1 MSEHANLLRLLSS
14 EAFPGI
20 GKATVERLN
29 RHFGN
34 QLYEVLDQGNKKVL
48 AGVLTKNKVDALL
61 NGWSFTLSERAV
73 AQWLDRYGIDPSLGA
88 SIQKAWGRGVVEKLS
103 ENPYR
108 LLLFM
113 GWQTVD
119 DLAEKL
125 GISADHPV
133 RLVGAAEASAYA
145 ALDDHGSTWM
155 SHEELVQA
163 LVDLLVSRTG
173 QDKATLLACN
183 AIEIALETNAL
194 LQAGDGYQVPGAWF
208 GEREIEAWV
217 RRRLTI
223 PTAYLDD
230 HDVLNIAQADQNITL
245 TYEQRIA
252 ARNALQKRV
261 SVFYGGAGVR
271 KTSVVTA
278 ICALAERQGKRPILL
293 ALAAKAVRKLANQ
306 TGREAMTLARAQHK
320 MTGADFENAVVVV
333 DEFSMV
339 DLIGFLSLIRK
350 LPETSHL
357 VLCGDVAQLP
367 SIGPGRLLFK
377 FINSSFIPSQELT
390 VTHRQAAQTGIP
402 EKLSEIRE
410 GRVPNMQE
418 FDWRN
423 PYAEGVFML
432 GCEGKDV
439 RALKRLITKLL
450 NAFKGDAQVISPL
463 ARFSLGCRALNDYI
477 HRYITGSE
485 EYVTGTPV
493 VFTANKKLA
502 SGGEVVNGLQGVV
515 KSVLQPQRR
524 FRSDPYL
531 EVETDDGVFIVELS
545 ESESWLE
552 KAYAL
557 TVHRAQGSD
566 WDTVIVILP
575 TSKLLERSM
584 IYTALSRSKHRCIM
598 LAPDLAVV
606 ERAVARPP
614 AYLERRDWLFE
625 HKMA

>member
-29 RHFGN
+29 RHFGK

-155 SHEELVQA
+155 SHEELVQDIF
-163 LVDLLVSRTG
+163 DLLVSRTG

-194 LQAGDGYQVPGAWF
+194 IQAGDGYQVPGAWF

-230 HDVLNIAQADQNITL
+230 HDVLNIALADQNITL
-245 TYEQRIA
+245 TDEQRIA

-261 SVFYGGAGVR
+261 SVFYGGAGVG

-350 LPETSHL
+350 LSETSHL
-357 VLCGDVAQLP
+357 VLCGDVAQLT

-377 FINSSFIPSQELT
+377 FINSSVIPSQELT

-410 GRVPNMQE
+410 GRVPYIQE

-423 PYAEGVFML
+423 PHAEGVYML
-432 GCEGKDV
+432 GCEGKDA
-439 RALKRLITKLL
+439 RSLKRLVTRLL

-463 ARFSLGCRALNDYI
+463 ARYSLGCLALNDYI
-477 HRYITGSE
+477 HRDITGSE
-485 EYVTGTPV
+485 EYVPGTPV
-493 VFTANKKLA
+493 VFTANKNLA

-515 KSVLQPQRR
+515 KSVLQPQRQ

-566 WDTVIVILP
+566 WDTVIVLLP
-575 TSKLLERSM
+575 TSNLLERSM
-584 IYTALSRSKHRCIM
+584 IYTALSRCKHRCIM
-598 LAPDLAVV
+598 LAPDLAAV

-625 HKMA
+625 YTRA